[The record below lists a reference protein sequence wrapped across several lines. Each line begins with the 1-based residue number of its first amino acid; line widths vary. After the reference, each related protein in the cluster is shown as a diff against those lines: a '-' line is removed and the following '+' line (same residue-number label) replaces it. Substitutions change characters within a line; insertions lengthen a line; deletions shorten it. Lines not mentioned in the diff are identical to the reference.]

1 MSAAFLVCVSLN
13 VFAADSPAE
22 RRKAA
27 ILAKAEKLFGEA
39 YTATA
44 GKAFRL
50 YEEQTEIGP
59 PDAAIYWYG
68 SSYVIELVFAIDG
81 SLGRLRLFPEA
92 LLRSDSW
99 SDVPNGLELSR
110 AEMKWFVESA
120 NALQAIGK
128 PIDTSDT
135 PNGCQVSGPNW
146 YCWDAYENAIIS
158 HYHVESRTNEQGAT
172 PALRDISV
180 SYSNPSRALL
190 RP

>member
-1 MSAAFLVCVSLN
+1 M
-13 VFAADSPAE
+13 
-22 RRKAA
+22 
-27 ILAKAEKLFGEA
+27 
-39 YTATA
+39 
-44 GKAFRL
+44 
-50 YEEQTEIGP
+50 
-59 PDAAIYWYG
+59 
-68 SSYVIELVFAIDG
+68 
-81 SLGRLRLFPEA
+81 
-92 LLRSDSW
+92 
-99 SDVPNGLELSR
+99 PNGLELSR

-172 PALRDISV
+172 PALRDMSV
-180 SYSNPSRALL
+180 SYSNPSQALF